1 MLIVTILFSYHNF
14 NTIQQYMVR
23 VFNVPLN
30 KMILFTFFTN
40 LFLYCN
46 YNFDKALLVTY
57 QDFG

>member
-1 MLIVTILFSYHNF
+1 MLIVTTLFSYHDF

-30 KMILFTFFTN
+30 TMVFFTFFTN
-40 LFLYCN
+40 LYLYCI
-46 YNFDKALLVTY
+46 YNFDKALLVTF